1 MENGYTEN
9 YKGYRIMLS
18 DHSWVITPPNGASVA
33 NIPTRYSPYRH
44 IDELVG
50 DVEEEEE

>member
-9 YKGYRIMLS
+9 YKGYRILLQ
-18 DHSWVITPPNGASVA
+18 DNSWVITTASGDSVA